1 MSDRLKL
8 ASETERLLS
17 FMDGIV
23 NVRDY
28 EQKEIPNEII
38 GQLVDAFALGP
49 SLANHQPWELL
60 MVDDLSKRKEVI
72 AATLDPFLTPESL
85 GAQKWL
91 EHVPLLIVVAIEKRR
106 SLARL
111 GDIGEIFSTQDTF
124 SAIQNFRLLAS
135 YYSIGTSVVREF
147 NGVVLKKNLHLPWYL
162 EPIAILTAG
171 YSASEAE
178 IPPRFARKDFVH
190 EGGWE

>member
-1 MSDRLKL
+1 MSDRLK
-8 ASETERLLS
+8 STVETDQLLS
-17 FMDGIV
+17 FMNVVV

-28 EQKEIPNEII
+28 EQKEIPEEMID
-38 GQLVDAFALGP
+38 QLFDAFAMGP

-60 MVDDLSKRKEVI
+60 RIDELSKRKEVV

-85 GAQKWL
+85 GSQQWL
-91 EHVPLLIVVAIEKRR
+91 EHVPLLIVVTIEKRR

-111 GDIGEIFSTQDTF
+111 GELGEIFSIQDTF

-147 NGVVLKKNLHLPWYL
+147 NSEVLKRNLNLPWYL
-162 EPIAILTAG
+162 EPIAVLAAG
-171 YSASEAE
+171 YSTSEAE
-178 IPPRFARKDFVH
+178 IPPRLARTDFVH
-190 EGGWE
+190 GGSWK